1 MLGRDQRKQESNFAS
16 LPPYIFD
23 APDEAQ
29 LHELGMNGN
38 DPLGRLSLEA
48 LTSRCLFGDKQ
59 QRCLCLRLYLDIG
72 HSEASQFRLTRAIKQ
87 REQWQPKRCG
97 AAPSLGKLVLGE
109 YRGGKEQ
116 PKVRALKRRTFRP
129 IFFDTHLVERIGPR
143 HLLGNDA
150 IAVAPS
156 SDCLHSSQLLI
167 DR

>member
-109 YRGGKEQ
+109 TLGSSGC
-116 PKVRALKRRTFRP
+116 FRP
-129 IFFDTHLVERIGPR
+129 H
-143 HLLGNDA
+143 
-150 IAVAPS
+150 S
-156 SDCLHSSQLLI
+156 HSSGRVALSSAPV
-167 DR
+167 RRRGTP